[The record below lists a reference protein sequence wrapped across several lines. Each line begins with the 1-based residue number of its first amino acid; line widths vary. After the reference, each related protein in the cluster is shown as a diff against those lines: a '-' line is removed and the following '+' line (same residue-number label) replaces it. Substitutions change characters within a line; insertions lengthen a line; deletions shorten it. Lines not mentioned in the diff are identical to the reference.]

1 MRVLT
6 IILLIANIFVD
17 AQSLPL
23 EVMQEK
29 DVVKFDPEIFQILQK
44 PSLADYER
52 FALKNNPGIKAAYSH
67 WQAAIEKVKVA
78 KGLPYPRISF
88 GYFLENIETAVG
100 PQEYKIGINQ
110 MIPWFG
116 KLKLKGDIQA
126 LRAESELQNLQS
138 VINDLTYQLKEVYYD
153 YYYLEHSISI
163 TKQNIELIENWE
175 VVLQNKYK
183 SAMAGYPDLIKTQ
196 IELIKLNDDLLTLHE
211 KRQPILENFRS
222 LLNVD
227 TLYTIHIIDT
237 LTYDSNKLSPMEVE
251 KLILQYNPLLIQ
263 LELQEEMSDLS
274 IRRAKLNYYP
284 DLGIGIDYIV
294 TGDKYMNS
302 GVPVAESGKN
312 PIVFMLSASIP
323 LWWKKQGAEVK
334 AAKYYKQSI
343 EERLIEKENLFKLEL
358 KNILFEMD
366 DARRK
371 IDLYKERLIP
381 KSVESLNV
389 SERAYIS
396 GQSDFL
402 DLIDAQRRNLQFQ
415 LNYEYSLVRYKKSY
429 AKLEKLMGR
438 KL

>member
-1 MRVLT
+1 MKVLT
-6 IILLIANIFVD
+6 IILLIANIFVN

-23 EVMQEK
+23 EVMQKK
-29 DVVKFDPEIFQILQK
+29 DVVKFDPEIFQISQK

-52 FALKNNPGIKAAYSH
+52 FALKNNPGIKTAYNR
-67 WQAAIEKVKVA
+67 WQATINRITVTRS
-78 KGLPYPRISF
+78 LPYPKISF

-116 KLKLKGDIQA
+116 KLKIQGNIQA

-196 IELIKLNDDLLTLHE
+196 IELIKLNDDLLTLRE
-211 KRQPILENFRS
+211 KRQPILEKFRS

-237 LTYDSNKLSPMEVE
+237 LTYDSIKLSPMEVE

-263 LELQEEMSDLS
+263 LELQGEMSDLS
-274 IRRAKLNYYP
+274 IRRAKLNCYP

-302 GVPVAESGKN
+302 GVPVAESGKD

-334 AAKYYKQSI
+334 AAKYYKQSLS
-343 EERLIEKENLFKLEL
+343 LIH
-358 KNILFEMD
+358 I
-366 DARRK
+366 
-371 IDLYKERLIP
+371 
-381 KSVESLNV
+381 
-389 SERAYIS
+389 
-396 GQSDFL
+396 
-402 DLIDAQRRNLQFQ
+402 
-415 LNYEYSLVRYKKSY
+415 
-429 AKLEKLMGR
+429 
-438 KL
+438 